1 MARQVE
7 KSPIVKAVTPK
18 LDKSAGLRYQEQE
31 DIVSIL
37 YDPFSLTRKAPSYGK
52 AS

>member
-18 LDKSAGLRYQEQE
+18 LDKSAGLRHQGQE
-31 DIVSIL
+31 DIVSIF
-37 YDPFSLTRKAPSYGK
+37 YHVFS
-52 AS
+52 